1 MWQRLQQ
8 RYPRL
13 QLVHGPV
20 HGSWLN
26 QVEVYF
32 SIIQRKVLTPNDFKS
47 LDEVAHALWQFE
59 RHFEMI
65 GRPFEWKFSRNDL
78 NQLLTKLATPRA
90 TELPVAA

>member
-1 MWQRLQQ
+1 MRRLQQ

-13 QLVHGPV
+13 HLVHGPV

-26 QVEVYF
+26 QIEVYF
-32 SIIQRKVLTPNDFKS
+32 SIIQRKVLTPNNFGS

-65 GRPFEWKFSRNDL
+65 GRPFQWKFTRSDL
-78 NQLLTKLATPRA
+78 NELLSKFATPRT
-90 TELPVAA
+90 TELAVAA